1 MMLKQGLDRF
11 RYWKSFLV
19 TAEESVI
26 SATNFLKANVLEK
39 LDGSLPSLC

>member
-26 SATNFLKANVLEK
+26 FAINFLKAFVLQK
-39 LDGSLPSLC
+39 LVR